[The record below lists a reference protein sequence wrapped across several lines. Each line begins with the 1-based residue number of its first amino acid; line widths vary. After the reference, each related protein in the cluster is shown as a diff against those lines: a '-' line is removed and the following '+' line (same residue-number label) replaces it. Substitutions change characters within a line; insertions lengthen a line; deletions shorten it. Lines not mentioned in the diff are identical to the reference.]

1 MKASRCGADFVI
13 RSSFFVIRYPF
24 FFILH
29 PSSFILPINSPLVM
43 PRPPVSV
50 ILHTLNEIDNI
61 DDCLR
66 SVEWADEIY
75 LVDSFSTDGTVE
87 HVRKHYPRVRIEQRE
102 YLGAASTKNYA
113 IDRAAYDWI
122 FVIDADER
130 VTPKLRD
137 ELLRTLS
144 GPLEVW
150 AYSVGRRNFM
160 LGEQVRFSGLQ
171 RDRVT
176 RLFHRGHARYP
187 NKRVHADLIV
197 DGPTVALRQKMDHY
211 YIRSFD
217 HMIAKMTRYANWG
230 AAQMY
235 IDGKTTNFVGIFNHT
250 VIKFVRDYILNFGF
264 LDGVRGLISV
274 GMHVYYTFWKYAKL
288 WELTQLRRLGKPVPL
303 PKLDESDE
311 RWELPWEKKG

>member
-1 MKASRCGADFVI
+1 MSR
-13 RSSFFVIRYPF
+13 
-24 FFILH
+24 
-29 PSSFILPINSPLVM
+29 
-43 PRPPVSV
+43 VSV
-50 ILHTLNEIDNI
+50 SAIIHTLNEIENI
-61 DDCLR
+61 EDCLR

-87 HVRKHYPRVRIEQRE
+87 LIRQKFPRVRLEQRE
-102 YLGAASTKNYA
+102 YLGAASQKNYA
-113 IDRAAYDWI
+113 IDRATHDWI

-130 VTPKLRD
+130 VTPRLRE
-137 ELLRTLS
+137 ELLRTVDGDLS
-144 GPLEVW
+144 LW
-150 AYSVGRRNFM
+150 AYSVGRQNFM
-160 LGEQVRFSGLQ
+160 LGKKVRFSGLQ

-187 NKRVHADLIV
+187 NKRVHADLLV
-197 DGPTVALRQKMDHY
+197 DGETGRLNAKMDHY

-235 IDGKTTNFVGIFNHT
+235 IDGKTTSVWGILSHT
-250 VIKFVRDYILNFGF
+250 AGRFVRDYVFNLGF
-264 LDGVRGLISV
+264 LDGSRGLISV

-288 WELTQLRRLGKPVPL
+288 WELTQLKRLGRPVPL

-311 RWELPWEKKG
+311 RWELPWKRSS